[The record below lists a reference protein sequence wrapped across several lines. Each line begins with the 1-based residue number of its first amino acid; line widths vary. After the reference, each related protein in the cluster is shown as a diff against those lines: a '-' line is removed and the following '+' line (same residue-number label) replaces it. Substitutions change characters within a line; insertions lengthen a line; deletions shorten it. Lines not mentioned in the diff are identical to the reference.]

1 MAQVESPPTELT
13 LADLSRQFGAM
24 PAWRI
29 RTAPTP
35 GTATEDDVI
44 EIEAKEH
51 RLCEL
56 VDGVLVE
63 KTVGYRESY
72 LAGELVRELGNF
84 VKPRKLGIVTGEAGM
99 VRLFPGLVRIPDAA
113 FAGREKFP
121 DRRLPSEAVPSLVP
135 DLAAEV
141 LSEGN
146 TAEEM
151 SRKLAEYF
159 DAGVRLVWYFDPRR
173 KTVQVFTGPETS
185 ELLNERHTLTGGD
198 VLPGFTLSVEAFFAE
213 PLAETGEASPPSTP
227 TI

>member
-63 KTVGYRESY
+63 KTGGYRESY
-72 LAGELVRELGNF
+72 LAGVLVRE
-84 VKPRKLGIVTGEAGM
+84 
-99 VRLFPGLVRIPDAA
+99 
-113 FAGREKFP
+113 
-121 DRRLPSEAVPSLVP
+121 
-135 DLAAEV
+135 
-141 LSEGN
+141 
-146 TAEEM
+146 
-151 SRKLAEYF
+151 
-159 DAGVRLVWYFDPRR
+159 
-173 KTVQVFTGPETS
+173 
-185 ELLNERHTLTGGD
+185 
-198 VLPGFTLSVEAFFAE
+198 
-213 PLAETGEASPPSTP
+213 
-227 TI
+227 